1 MVLFGTWAEKGVLY
15 SVHFQVKLREAAA
28 LCHGKLRA
36 AFGQSVSRIILDLFM
51 WQEFFRVKW
60 VSERS
65 LSQLLSWKVENFAAL
80 YEQETCGTC
89 GCAFITL
96 LAIIHS
102 YRLALTLIY
111 LSTLLKDTSWRPE
124 MARKQAIG
132 TALVSL
138 NCLRSASWE
147 AQHHQSPRP
156 SSPGGSLWR
165 RYSAEH
171 WRWNSQSF
179 ILAFSAQ
186 RMNWSQRSEMQAMC
200 LCRVSVDLDPVNV
213 NYSSLWFVRHTIK
226 IHSSQESW
234 GQYLKINS
242 VSKQSQF

>member
-1 MVLFGTWAEKGVLY
+1 MLFGTWAEKGVLY
-15 SVHFQVKLREAAA
+15 SAHFQVTLREAAA
-28 LCHGKLRA
+28 LRHGKLRV
-36 AFGQSVSRIILDLFM
+36 AFGQNVSRIILDLFM
-51 WQEFFRVKW
+51 WREFFRVKW

-65 LSQLLSWKVENFAAL
+65 LSQLLSWKDENFTAL
-80 YEQETCGTC
+80 YEQETCG
-89 GCAFITL
+89 CAFISL
-96 LAIIHS
+96 LVIIHS
-102 YRLALTLIY
+102 YRLVLTLIY
-111 LSTLLKDTSWRPE
+111 LSTLLKNTSWGPE

-179 ILAFSAQ
+179 ILSFSA
-186 RMNWSQRSEMQAMC
+186 
-200 LCRVSVDLDPVNV
+200 
-213 NYSSLWFVRHTIK
+213 
-226 IHSSQESW
+226 
-234 GQYLKINS
+234 
-242 VSKQSQF
+242 